1 MTKLKALYNLLDT
14 VFLGVWG
21 LTIMDLLPLFQVDLF
36 STLDNTIKT
45 LMALAGFIY
54 FLITIPHKLKMQR
67 LERKIKEEELEK
79 LTKENDKND

>member
-14 VFLGVWG
+14 VFLGIWG

-36 STLDNTIKT
+36 STLDNTIKS
-45 LMALAGFIY
+45 LMALVGFIY
-54 FLITIPHKLKMQR
+54 FIVTIPHKLKMQR

-79 LTKENDKND
+79 LTKENDKE